1 MKEWLRKY
9 WPVLALAIGGVIVL
23 IYLKSR
29 QASTT
34 GTNQLA
40 ATLPMWGSGG
50 GGGVVFQPTPDD
62 IPGTSPDT
70 PPPVLPPGQV
80 DLQGTPSGYQSPVP
94 PGYDVPT
101 WLPIGWIQPGPV
113 GPIGSSISGVPLTL
127 GDDYTDLVRT
137 VSPMSEAAHSGY
149 EIK

>member
-50 GGGVVFQPTPDD
+50 GGGVVFQPTPD